1 MARIR
6 TIKPEFWEDEKIGK
20 LPIPCRLFF
29 IGCWNFADDF
39 GVIKGNAALLKSQI
53 FPYDENLRVSEI
65 KKWIDSLVDARM
77 LVPIIHA
84 EESYYF
90 IRTFRSHQILDK
102 RYDKS
107 YIGKEI
113 AKDLYSKEGKYYI
126 TLDNSIKS
134 VISNKVIGYAR
145 VSTRNQLDG
154 NSLEQQLGLITN
166 RYPTAIVYEESKSS
180 MKERKV
186 FKKVIEA
193 LNEGDTLVVTTLDRF
208 CRTVKEGLEIIDLL
222 MDKGVRIHILNMGLI
237 EDTPMGRLIVTNLLA
252 FAEFERSM
260 IVERTQTGK
269 AIAKTKEGWKEGRPK
284 LYTNEQLD
292 NALSMLTVNG
302 GNRSYKE
309 VERLLGISKSTLI
322 RENSKRKFEN
332 DICR

>member
-1 MARIR
+1 MEKFLREIVENHKSDR
-6 TIKPEFWEDEKIGK
+6 YTREIYNFEDIEITVLQNGDKIVVWG
-20 LPIPCRLFF
+20 F
-29 IGCWNFADDF
+29 NY
-39 GVIKGNAALLKSQI
+39 KSQR
-53 FPYDENLRVSEI
+53 FLNLGS
-65 KKWIDSLVDARM
+65 KKYS
-77 LVPIIHA
+77 
-84 EESYYF
+84 
-90 IRTFRSHQILDK
+90 IL
-102 RYDKS
+102 
-107 YIGKEI
+107 ITGFKEI